1 MSEKMYKVSE
11 VADLFEVTP
20 ATVRVWLND
29 GILRGVKIG
38 RGHYWR
44 IPASAVEE
52 LATYRWGSENEN
64 D

>member
-1 MSEKMYKVSE
+1 MTEKYYKVQE

-20 ATVRVWLND
+20 ATIRIWLND
-29 GILRGVKIG
+29 GTLRGVKIG
-38 RGHYWR
+38 KGYYWR

-52 LATYRWGSENEN
+52 LATSRWGSESQH